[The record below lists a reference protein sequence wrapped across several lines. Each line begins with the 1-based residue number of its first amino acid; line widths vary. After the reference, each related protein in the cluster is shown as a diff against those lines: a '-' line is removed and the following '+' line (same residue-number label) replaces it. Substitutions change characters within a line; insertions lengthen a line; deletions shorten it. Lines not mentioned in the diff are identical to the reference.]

1 MYLVDEN
8 KIHSFTTRTQ
18 TNTIRLGA
26 LEGSISIN
34 NLYKFTYHFSTIIL
48 HEENNS
54 LTLNVLTLLQQ

>member
-1 MYLVDEN
+1 MCG
-8 KIHSFTTRTQ
+8 KIAITLTRMCDFH
-18 TNTIRLGA
+18 
-26 LEGSISIN
+26 IN